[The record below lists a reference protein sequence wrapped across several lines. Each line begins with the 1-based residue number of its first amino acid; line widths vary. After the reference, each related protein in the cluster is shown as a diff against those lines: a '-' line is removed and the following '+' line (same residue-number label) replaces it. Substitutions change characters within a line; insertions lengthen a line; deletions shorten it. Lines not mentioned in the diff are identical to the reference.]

1 VAALA
6 SVDDVNR
13 ILGYTTGDDAARD
26 SKVRA
31 ELDAIES
38 WADGALWKISAEGAQ
53 VETYFDVPEDG
64 TLYLP
69 ANDITVVKVKII
81 PYAAGD
87 DSFFY
92 IFVNSEAG
100 NLNGYDVTDDGRLI
114 LRPLRTV
121 TPFEGVRADRLLRVY
136 ARVEVHYIGTGVIP
150 RAVTEGIAFLTAGYH
165 RFGPKILEG
174 MKAERIGDYSYT
186 LATGM
191 PGEEALPYLEQAR
204 FFLGRFMR
212 KQRVR
217 VI

>member
-13 ILGYTTGDDAARD
+13 VLGYTTGDNPERD

-31 ELDAIES
+31 ELDAVES
-38 WADGALWKISAEGAQ
+38 WADGALWKISAEGPN
-53 VETYFDVPEDG
+53 VEVYFDVPEDS
-64 TLYLP
+64 TLFLP
-69 ANDITVVKVKII
+69 ANDITVTKVKII

-121 TPFEGVRADRLLRVY
+121 TPFEGVRADRLLRTY
-136 ARVEVHYIGTGVIP
+136 ARVEVHYIGTGVVP
-150 RAVTEGIAFLTAGYH
+150 RGVTEGIAFLAAGYH
-165 RFGPKILEG
+165 TFGPKVLDG
-174 MKAERIGDYSYT
+174 MKSEKIGDYSYT
-186 LATGM
+186 LAGTGS
-191 PGEEALPYLEQAR
+191 GEALPYMTQAH
-204 FFLGRFMR
+204 FFLHRFMR